1 MVINVKNTQSADEE
15 EDRKSILE
23 TSICWQLREKK
34 GCDWVVYSLNTL
46 SSKHIV
52 IESLLH
58 SYIVLVH
65 NSYPSTRSQSFKPT
79 KHKPMISTVTR

>member
-1 MVINVKNTQSADEE
+1 M
-15 EDRKSILE
+15 RKKIESLF
-23 TSICWQLREKK
+23 WKLPYVGNLREKK
-34 GCDWVVYSLNTL
+34 GCEWVVYSLNTL

-52 IESLLH
+52 VESLLQ